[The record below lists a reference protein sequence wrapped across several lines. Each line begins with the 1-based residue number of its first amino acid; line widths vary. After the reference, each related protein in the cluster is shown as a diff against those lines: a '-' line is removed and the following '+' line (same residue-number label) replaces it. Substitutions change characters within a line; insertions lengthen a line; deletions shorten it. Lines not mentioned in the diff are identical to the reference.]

1 MKKNGD
7 VKLLFGIKDVDQ
19 LVVFDCYLE
28 SFVQILLYKVGG
40 GS

>member
-7 VKLLFGIKDVDQ
+7 VKLPPGTKDVDQ
-19 LVVFDCYLE
+19 LVVFDCHSE
-28 SFVQILLYKVGG
+28 SPAQTSPHKAGG